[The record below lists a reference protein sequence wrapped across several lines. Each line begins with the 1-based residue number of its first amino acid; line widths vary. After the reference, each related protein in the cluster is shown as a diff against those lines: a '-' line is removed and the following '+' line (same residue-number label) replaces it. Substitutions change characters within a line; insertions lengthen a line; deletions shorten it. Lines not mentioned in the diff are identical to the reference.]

1 VELPVGTLI
10 FLSRRDERGMSRN
23 EGDSRGETRVG
34 SVERIHVASGTGGD
48 PESRESVRAV
58 AGRGLEGD
66 RYFDGDGIYND
77 RDDLEPSDVTLIEAE
92 ALAAAAADYDVE
104 FEPGA
109 HRRNVT
115 TRGVAL
121 NHLVDERFRVGE
133 AVLEGVG
140 LCEPCGYM
148 ESLANEPDAAAALEH
163 RGGLDARIVES
174 GRIAVGDDV
183 NW

>member
-1 VELPVGTLI
+1 MDRASEVSAP
-10 FLSRRDERGMSRN
+10 
-23 EGDSRGETRVG
+23 ETRTG
-34 SVERIHVASGTGGD
+34 SVERIHVAPDTGGD
-48 PESRESVRAV
+48 PEPRDSVEAI

-66 RYFDGDGIYND
+66 RYYRGTGIYNE
-77 RDDLEPSDVTLIEAE
+77 REDLEPSDVTLIEAE
-92 ALAAAAADYDVE
+92 ALEAAAADYDAA

-121 NHLVDERFRVGE
+121 NHLVGQRFRLGGAIV
-133 AVLEGVG
+133 EGIG

-148 ESLANEPDAAAALEH
+148 ESLADEPDGAAALEH

-174 GRIAVGDDV
+174 GTVRVGDDV
-183 NW
+183 VW